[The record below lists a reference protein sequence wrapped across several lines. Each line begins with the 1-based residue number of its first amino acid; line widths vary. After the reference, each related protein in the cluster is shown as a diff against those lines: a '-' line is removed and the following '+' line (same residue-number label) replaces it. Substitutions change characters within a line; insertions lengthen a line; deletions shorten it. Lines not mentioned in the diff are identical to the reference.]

1 MAYQLEDYIVHRIPK
16 KSGGLRVLHEP
27 KPELKALQKR
37 VLRWLQAR
45 GLNGGRRSHAFE
57 RGRSIATHARLHV
70 GKRVV
75 IRLDLENFFG
85 SVSSKMLLEAL
96 VRERVSREQ
105 AEEIV
110 GICTLDDYLPQG
122 APTSPLLANV
132 AARRMDLRL
141 AALAKSRGA
150 VYSRYADDL
159 TFSSDDVALNK
170 LIPAIDH
177 VVSEC
182 GFALNRKKTL
192 VMRRGRRQLVTGLIV
207 NEQLNAPR
215 QTRRKL
221 RAQLHNLKQSLLNGE
236 SFDDEEF
243 VKAKGM
249 VAFLCSVR
257 PEQAAALKQ
266 AAREIENMLVMRGA
280 VAMALAEAA

>member
-1 MAYQLEDYIVHRIPK
+1 MPYGIDDYIEHKIPK
-16 KSGGLRVLHEP
+16 KSGGLRILHEP

-45 GLNGGRRSHAFE
+45 GLNGGKRSHAFE
-57 RGRSIATHARLHV
+57 RGKSIATHARLHV

-75 IRLDLENFFG
+75 LRLDLADFFG
-85 SVSSKMLLEAL
+85 TTSSKMLLEAL
-96 VRERVSREQ
+96 VREKVSKEY

-110 GICTLDDYLPQG
+110 GICSLDGYLPQG
-122 APTSPLLANV
+122 APASPLLANI

-159 TFSSDDVALNK
+159 TFSSDDAELNK
-170 LIPAIDH
+170 VIPAIDH
-177 VVSEC
+177 IVSEC
-182 GFALNRKKTL
+182 GYSLNRKKTL
-192 VMRRGRRQLVTGLIV
+192 VMRCGRRQLVTGLVV
-207 NEQLNAPR
+207 NEELNAPR
-215 QTRRKL
+215 QTRRNL

-236 SFDDEEF
+236 TFNDEEF
-243 VKAKGM
+243 AKAKGM

-257 PEQAAALKQ
+257 PEQALALKQ
-266 AAREIENMLVMRGA
+266 AVREIENMLVMRGA
-280 VAMALAEAA
+280 AATAYAKAA